1 MLSPEWYQPPF
12 HPFTAE
18 DIDYMV
24 IHFSVNRM
32 RREIERAKK
41 EIYLSRKNKEDTSF
55 YWWQD
60 YYKAVETA
68 RDIACS
74 SNYTLSLDRER
85 EGAFEKE
92 LGKIKGHLSYLDKK
106 VNATSRGS
114 SKRKG
119 NYNTI

>member
-1 MLSPEWYQPPF
+1 MIPSLYQPPF
-12 HPFTAE
+12 HPFSAE

-24 IHFSVNRM
+24 LHFSVNQM
-32 RREIERAKK
+32 RREKERAKK
-41 EIYLSRKNKEDTSF
+41 EIYLSRKNKENTSF

-68 RDIACS
+68 KDIACS

-92 LGKIKGHLSYLDKK
+92 LGKTKSHLSYLDKK
-106 VNATSRGS
+106 VNATTKVG
-114 SKRKG
+114 KKKDVV
-119 NYNTI
+119 